1 MRMKRYWILAAI
13 AAAFTGAFLGARAY
27 ARLTEKQ
34 LSLSEIKA
42 AGVLVQGLTEETEK
56 TGLEAEHIR
65 AYLKERL
72 KALGIEVVSQEE
84 AQQLAGSP
92 VVYVNVSAYRR
103 ERRAAFVYHV
113 NVGLQQ
119 EVTLVRDKQIRTTSI
134 TWTAGRLGY
143 CPANSFAQSARKS
156 TEYLMDRF
164 GEDYAA
170 ANPNAKRTARK
181 TGNEQ

>member
-1 MRMKRYWILAAI
+1 MKRHWIWGVI
-13 AAAFTGAFLGARAY
+13 AAASITGFLGAKAF

-56 TGLEAEHIR
+56 TGLKAEQIQ
-65 AYLKERL
+65 AYLEERL
-72 KALGIEVVSQEE
+72 KALGIRVVSQEE

-103 ERRAAFVYHV
+103 DRRAAFVYHI

-119 EVTLVRDKQIRTTSI
+119 QVTLVRDKEIRTTSI

-143 CPANSFAQSARKS
+143 CPASSFAQSARKT

-164 GEDYAA
+164 SEDYAA
-170 ANPNAKRTARK
+170 ANPDVKRAARK
-181 TGNEQ
+181 TGNKQ

>member
-1 MRMKRYWILAAI
+1 MRMKKYWILAAI

-27 ARLTEKQ
+27 GRLTEKQ

-56 TGLEAEHIR
+56 TGLKAEHIQ
-65 AYLKERL
+65 AYLEERL
-72 KALGIEVVSQEE
+72 KALGIRVVSQEE

-103 ERRAAFVYHV
+103 ERRAAFVYHI

-119 EVTLVRDKQIRTTSI
+119 KVTLVRDKQIRTTSI

-143 CPANSFAQSARKS
+143 CPASSFAQSVRKS

-164 GEDYAA
+164 STDYAA
-170 ANPNAKRTARK
+170 ANPDVKRAARK
-181 TGNEQ
+181 TGNKQ

>member
-13 AAAFTGAFLGARAY
+13 AAAFTGAFLGAKAF

-42 AGVLVQGLTEETEK
+42 AGVLVQGLTEEAEK
-56 TGLEAEHIR
+56 TGLKAEHIQ
-65 AYLKERL
+65 AYLEERL
-72 KALGIEVVSQEE
+72 KTLGIRVVSQGE

-92 VVYVNVSAYRR
+92 VLYVNVSAYKR
-103 ERRAAFVYHV
+103 ERRAAFVYHI

-143 CPANSFAQSARKS
+143 CPASSFAQSARKT
-156 TEYLMDRF
+156 TEYLMDKF
-164 GEDYAA
+164 SVDYAA
-170 ANPNAKRTARK
+170 ANPDAKSAARK
-181 TGNEQ
+181 RGNKQ